1 MTVDWTTILALLVTL
16 LLVGFLTLALLFP
29 ERFS

>member
-16 LLVGFLTLALLFP
+16 SLVGYLTLALLFP